1 MNLLINEIKKIL
13 EKWPITLIA
22 YVVQLTIVMPFG
34 LDLYAIL
41 KNSIGNSI
49 QINELTNHY
58 NHTVISD
65 FLSQQGS
72 SIKSLLNLIKY
83 TLVLWLLISTFL
95 NAGIL
100 FSTVNN
106 NIKNGATFF
115 KGCALY
121 FISNLKF
128 NLIFHSL
135 NVIVITIL
143 FVPFALNLESLINY
157 FSSEKYIFIFLMIL
171 LITYAFLFIVIFLW
185 STVSKLHFI
194 QNNFSIGKCILLA
207 QKSIINHK
215 LKLFQFIFIITIFQ
229 IGLFYLYFVL
239 QSLLNDA
246 LTIILILLFL
256 LQQSF
261 MILKIQIKQ
270 LIYSGIFRLVNL
282 ENDILN

>member
-1 MNLLINEIKKIL
+1 MMNLLINEIKKIL

-22 YVVQLTIVMPFG
+22 YLVQLTIVMPFG

-106 NIKNGATFF
+106 NIKNGASFI

-215 LKLFQFIFIITIFQ
+215 LKFQ

-246 LTIILILLFL
+246 LTIILLFL

-282 ENDILN
+282 ENNILN